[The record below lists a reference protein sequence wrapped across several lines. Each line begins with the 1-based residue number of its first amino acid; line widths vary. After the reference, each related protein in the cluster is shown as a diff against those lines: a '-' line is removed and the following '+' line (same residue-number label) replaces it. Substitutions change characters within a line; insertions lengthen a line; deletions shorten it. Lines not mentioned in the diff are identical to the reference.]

1 MLELRKVQPMFSQ
14 VLVTEE
20 LYGYDDVSAGG
31 VIVNVKGDIKSYQ
44 TVVAVGSDVTQV
56 KPGDVVKINFA
67 KYAILKEDPNSV
79 KAINDNK
86 VVTLRL
92 NEVEMTDKDG
102 NSVMCFLIDQRD
114 IQYILKDYDEVVYNK
129 KDELVKIGKTKLI
142 LPSKRIITS

>member
-1 MLELRKVQPMFSQ
+1 MLELRKIQPVFSQ

-20 LYGYDDVSAGG
+20 LYGYDDVSHGG
-31 VIVNVKGDIKSYQ
+31 VIVNVKGDVKQYQ

-67 KYAILKEDPNSV
+67 RYAVFKEDPNSV

-86 VVTLRL
+86 VVNIRL
-92 NEVEMTDKDG
+92 NEVEMTDTEG

-114 IQYILKDYDEVVYNK
+114 IQYILEDFDEVCYNK
-129 KDELVKIGKTKLI
+129 EDELTKVGKTNLI
-142 LPSKRIITS
+142 LPSKRIITP